1 MGDLIWKYP
10 LKSSFILEKKHKF
23 RLKLINSWPYL
34 YKFRNVRLISKRL
47 CIMVKRF
54 STTIL
59 MHFSSTVSG
68 YVGTM
73 GQRQTRSSDL
83 FEMYENAKSSIK
95 TF

>member
-1 MGDLIWKYP
+1 
-10 LKSSFILEKKHKF
+10 
-23 RLKLINSWPYL
+23 
-34 YKFRNVRLISKRL
+34 
-47 CIMVKRF
+47 MVKRF

-59 MHFSSTVSG
+59 IHFSSVVSG

-73 GQRQTRSSDL
+73 GQRQNRSSDL